1 MANYEVWKSRRSN
14 ERILVITNRP
24 VNTIFYKRFTGEKVE
39 GIAYY
44 FCLVH
49 KDNRIGPVLSFMS
62 AKDLTFF
69 YEKTHDAHV
78 DRLMVGAVLSLSEN
92 TDSELCPTSPPVTT

>member
-1 MANYEVWKSRRSN
+1 MALYEVWKSRRSN
-14 ERILVITNRP
+14 ERLFVITKP
-24 VNTIFYKRFTGEKVE
+24 VPEAGYR
-39 GIAYY
+39 

-62 AKDLTFF
+62 AKDLSFF

-78 DRLMVGAVLSLSEN
+78 DQLIVGAVLSLSEN
-92 TDSELCPTSPPVTT
+92 SDSDICPTLHPNTI